1 MKKQIRIYI
10 YIIGL
15 ILIDQLSKIWAL
27 SALRGTEGIAVI
39 PNVFELSYLENRGA
53 AFGILQDHQ
62 IFFVLITVAAAV
74 ILTWIYRRIP
84 QPKKYIP
91 LRISY
96 ALIMAGAFGNLIDRV
111 FRGYVVDFFYFKWID
126 FPVFN
131 VADIYVTVTM
141 ILLLILSYFSIRK
154 KILIFL
160 TGKEN
165 MDETIEIK
173 VTSEMAGKRLDVV
186 LSEQCSDLTR
196 SYINKLCKEER
207 AALNGKTS
215 KGNKKCK
222 EGDVITLQVPEP
234 TELEILPEEM
244 NLDIVYED
252 QDVILINKPKGMV
265 VHPAAGHYSGTL
277 VNGLMAHCKD
287 DLSGINGV
295 LRPGIVHRIDKDT
308 TGILIVCKNDM
319 AHQSIAK
326 QLYDHSI
333 TRKYHAIVYGNIK
346 EEEGTVNAPIG
357 RSLKDRKKMG
367 IVMDGKHAVTHY
379 KVLKRL
385 KKGFTYI
392 ECQLETGRTH
402 QIRVHMASIK
412 HPLLGD
418 DVYGPKK
425 SKYTLEG
432 QCLHAKVLG
441 FVHPRTGEYMEFEVP
456 LPEYFEKLL
465 NKLDN

>member
-15 ILIDQLSKIWAL
+15 ILIDQLSKVWAL
-27 SALRGTEGIAVI
+27 SALRGTEGIVVI

-84 QPKKYIP
+84 QTKKYIP

-141 ILLLILSYFSIRK
+141 ILLLIL
-154 KILIFL
+154 ILL